1 MTDKQVFNEVQAALL
16 NSECAPKQAL
26 YEALLAVF
34 QFAFTECELHMRDLP
49 KFFNKAEKDGSEGKL
64 W

>member
-1 MTDKQVFNEVQAALL
+1 MSDKQVFNEVQAALL
-16 NSECAPKQAL
+16 NSEMPPKQAL

-34 QFAFTECELHMRDLP
+34 QFAFTECELKPKDLP
-49 KFFNKAEKDGSEGKL
+49 TLLNKIIYDGEDGKL